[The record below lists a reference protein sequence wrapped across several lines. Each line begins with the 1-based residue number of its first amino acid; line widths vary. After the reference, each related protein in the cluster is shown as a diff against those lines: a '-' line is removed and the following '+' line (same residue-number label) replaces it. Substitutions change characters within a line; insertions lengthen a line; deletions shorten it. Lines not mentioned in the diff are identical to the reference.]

1 MEKIKTIKKKKKKK
15 NIPAGRMG
23 EGCGKNLTMS
33 KCGYVKEEEGMM
45 ALGLVTMMF
54 PFLP

>member
-1 MEKIKTIKKKKKKK
+1 
-15 NIPAGRMG
+15 MG